1 MPSPLHPDIDDVLA
15 AGRAAGGPPIHEQT
29 VHFAREAQERSTRV
43 LSGDGP
49 RMAQEMG
56 MSIPGPDGMTVDAR
70 AYLPEGELAGSVC
83 YLHGGGWVIGSL
95 GTVEP
100 LCRALAEAAGAAF
113 VSIGY
118 RLAPEDPFPAG
129 LRDALAAARWCAE
142 HAHETLGTPAGRTAI
157 AGDSAGA
164 NLATVVARRLGRE
177 VLCAQALGYPVCDGS
192 LAQAS
197 YRELDESVGLTGA
210 DMAWFWDHYGADPAD
225 PDASPLRA
233 SLDELAASPPA
244 FVLTGS
250 HDPLR
255 DEGEQYAAR
264 LREAGVEVTA
274 RRYDGCA
281 HGFLRWIALAQP
293 ARDAVAEMGGWL
305 GRNLAEHRV

>member
-1 MPSPLHPDIDDVLA
+1 MTALHPDIDDVLA
-15 AGRAAGGPPIHEQT
+15 AGRAAGAAPMHLQT
-29 VHFAREAQERSTRV
+29 VDFARQMQERSTRV

-56 MSIPGPDGMTVDAR
+56 LSIPGPDGTTVDAR
-70 AYLPEGELAGSVC
+70 AYLPEGELAGVVC

-100 LCRALAEAAGAAF
+100 LCRALAAASGAAF
-113 VSIGY
+113 VSVGY
-118 RLAPEDPFPAG
+118 RLAPEDPFPAA
-129 LRDALAAARWCAE
+129 LRDTLAAARWCAD
-142 HAHETLGTPAGRTAI
+142 HAHDTLGVGGPGNRTAI

-164 NLATVVARRLGRE
+164 NLATVAARRLGRDL
-177 VLCAQALGYPVCDGS
+177 LCAQALGYPVTDGS
-192 LAQAS
+192 LSQPS
-197 YRELDESVGLTGA
+197 YRELDEFVGLTGA
-210 DMAWFWDHYGADPAD
+210 DMAWFWDHYAADPAD

-233 SLDELAASPPA
+233 SLDELADSPPA
-244 FVLTGS
+244 FVLTAS

-255 DEGEQYAAR
+255 DEGEAYAAR

-281 HGFLRWIALAQP
+281 HGFLRWLALAQP
-293 ARDAVAEMGGWL
+293 ARDAVDELGGWL
-305 GRNLAEHRV
+305 GERLRSV